1 MLDNR
6 ARAGSPRRATRA
18 GGRGP
23 AGLPVPPPRRVAPD
37 RAHLLETVSMSTSNA
52 AAHREL
58 PFNYTSAD
66 DRQAVSH
73 LLGPETWGK
82 LESLRDRRVTGRS
95 ARLLM
100 RVFGEVLV
108 HRRNAYLYQELL
120 ASASRRRRL
129 FDNLAA
135 DLAIVEGHAASD
147 ELVLEVVAATR
158 GMVAAFERELAEVP
172 LARARAAAALGPIV
186 GRENVLFDPF
196 TLVSHA
202 TDATDW
208 RLHLPF
214 AVVMPTDERQVA
226 PLLAAIEGLGL
237 KAIPRGAGTGLTGGA
252 VPLQAGCVVIN
263 TEKLNHILAVEE
275 RDFALAG
282 GTVRSHVMRLEAGV
296 ITEHAME
303 HAAERGLVFATD
315 PTSAWACTIGGNI
328 AENAGGKTAVLWG
341 TCIDNLLA
349 WEMAMPGG
357 ARFTVRRTD
366 HQLRKILPDDA
377 LTFEVTDAA
386 GALTRTVHLTGRDLR
401 RNGLWKDITNK
412 ALKGLPGVQKEGT
425 DGVITSAEFILHRA
439 YPSSRTL
446 CLEFFGPDM
455 DEASR
460 VILDLARTF
469 PNDGEE
475 VLQAL
480 EHFDDEYVR
489 AIGYK
494 VKAARA
500 EAPKAVLL
508 IDVVGHDAA
517 QTARGVAT
525 VRALLARHGNTF
537 LFEAKDAAEAKR
549 FWADRKKL
557 GAIAAR
563 TNAFKLNED
572 IVLPLEA
579 LAEFA
584 RFCDRVNVEEERAAQ
599 RAFAWRVR
607 EFVEAAQEEENGFL
621 PEKIARARL
630 RCDAGLQAIDGAAE
644 PELRSLALVEALRR
658 DLLDLVRGY
667 APVAAGI
674 EATFAEERRRRIV
687 IATHMHAG
695 DGNVHVNIP
704 VLSNDRGMMRR
715 AEETVDRVMAEV
727 ARLGG
732 VCSGEHG
739 IGVTKLKYLEPA
751 LVAELS
757 AYRRTVDPR
766 GTMNP
771 GKLED
776 LSLVDRIFTP
786 SFNLLE
792 LEARI
797 LRHGKL
803 EELAQ
808 KIATCV
814 RCGKCKP
821 DCCVYHPAR
830 GLFFHPR
837 NKNLAIGALIEALL
851 YEVQRDRAASFE
863 LLRHLE
869 EVADHC
875 TLCHK
880 CAKPCPVDID
890 SGEVSVLEREILMA
904 HGYKHHSAATRA
916 TLRYLESTSPAYNAT
931 FRAGAV
937 RLGGAL
943 QRAMSRLVGNLGAGN
958 GDTPYA
964 LQLLRSPLPP
974 IDAATM
980 RAVLPECGPGEALVL
995 EPDGEARATVLYFP
1009 GCGSE
1014 RLYGTIGMAALHVLL
1029 ESGARVVLPP
1039 PFLCCGF
1046 PAWANARTEQ
1056 HGRMVLRDTIVLSQI
1071 REMLSYLSFDA
1082 VVVTCG
1088 TCREG
1093 LSAIDAGPIFGC
1105 EVQDLARYALAR
1117 GLAERTRRGAPPGGF
1132 LYHAPC
1138 HDSLDGQGPAVIE
1151 KLTGATAQ
1159 PVPHCCSEAGTLALS
1174 RPDITDA
1181 MLHRKRAAL
1190 GEAMAERPGGAVML
1204 TNCPSCVQ
1212 GLGRNAA
1219 LGAAP
1224 RHLAVELARALSG
1237 ERWLDLLRERAGR
1250 AQSVRF

>member
-1 MLDNR
+1 
-6 ARAGSPRRATRA
+6 
-18 GGRGP
+18 
-23 AGLPVPPPRRVAPD
+23 
-37 RAHLLETVSMSTSNA
+37 MSTTA
-52 AAHREL
+52 ATPREI

-73 LLGPETWGK
+73 LLGPEVWGK
-82 LESLRDRRVTGRS
+82 LEALRARRVTGRS
-95 ARLLM
+95 ARLLL

-108 HRRNAYLYQELL
+108 HRRNAYLYEELL
-120 ASASRRRRL
+120 ASAARRRRL
-129 FDNLAA
+129 FRNLQE
-135 DLAIVEGHAASD
+135 DLAVVAQHAGG
-147 ELVLEVVAATR
+147 EPLVAEVIAATR
-158 GMVAAFERELAEVP
+158 GLVDGFARELAELP
-172 LARARAAAALGPIV
+172 QARARTAAALAPIV

-214 AVVMPTDERQVA
+214 AVVMPSEERQVA
-226 PLLAAIEGLGL
+226 PLLAAIEALGL

-252 VPLQAGCVVIN
+252 VPLHARCVMVN
-263 TEKLNHILAVEE
+263 TEKLNRILAVEE

-282 GTVRSHVMRLEAGV
+282 GRAMKASVMRLEAGV

-315 PTSAWACTIGGNI
+315 PTSAWACSIGGNI

-349 WEMAMPGG
+349 WDMAMPGG
-357 ARFTVRRTD
+357 ATFHVRRTD
-366 HQLRKILPDDA
+366 HQLRKILPADPV
-377 LTFEVTDAA
+377 TFEVTDA
-386 GALTRTVHLTGRDLR
+386 GGSPVRTIALTGRDLR

-412 ALKGLPGVQKEGT
+412 TLKGLPGVQKEGT
-425 DGVITSAEFILHRA
+425 DGVITSAEFVLHRA

-455 DEASR
+455 DEASH
-460 VILDLARTF
+460 VILGLARAF
-469 PNDGEE
+469 PDRGQE

-494 VKAARA
+494 VKAPRA

-517 QTARGVAT
+517 QTARGVER
-525 VRALLARHGNTF
+525 VRALLAEHANTF

-572 IVLPLEA
+572 IVLPLDA

-607 EFVEAAQEEENGFL
+607 EYLEAAQEEDGAFL

-630 RCDAGLQAIDGAAE
+630 RCDAGLQAVDAAGE
-644 PELRSLALVEALRR
+644 RELRALALVEALRK

-667 APVAAGI
+667 ARVSAGI
-674 EATFAEERRRRIV
+674 EALFAEERRRRIV

-757 AYRRTVDPR
+757 AYRREVDPR

-776 LSLVDRIFTP
+776 LALVDRIFTP

-808 KIATCV
+808 KIAKCV

-851 YEVQRDRAASFE
+851 YEVQRDRSASFE

-875 TLCHK
+875 TICHK

-890 SGEVSVLEREILMA
+890 TGEVSVLEREILMA
-904 HGYKHHSAATRA
+904 HGYKHHAAPTRA
-916 TLRYLESTSPAYNAT
+916 TLRYLESTSPAYNAA
-931 FRAGAV
+931 FRAGVV

-943 QRAMSRLVGNLGAGN
+943 QRAVARVAGRPGAEGAGEA
-958 GDTPYA
+958 PYP

-980 RAVLPECGPGEALVL
+980 RAALPECGPGEALVL
-995 EPDGEARATVLYFP
+995 EPDGEAAATVLYFP

-1014 RLYGTIGMAALHVLL
+1014 RLYGSVGMAALHVLL

-1056 HGRMVLRDTIVLSQI
+1056 HGRMVLRDTLVLSQI
-1071 REMLSYLSFDA
+1071 REMLSYLAFDA

-1093 LSAIDAGPIFGC
+1093 LVAMEAGPIFGC
-1105 EVQDLARYALAR
+1105 EVQDLARFALSR
-1117 GLAERTRRGAPPGGF
+1117 GLAERTRAAAPAGGY

-1138 HDSLDGQGPAVIE
+1138 HDSLDGQGPAVIAQ
-1151 KLTGATAQ
+1151 LTGGAAEK
-1159 PVPHCCSEAGTLALS
+1159 VPHCCSEAGTLALS

-1190 GEAMAERPGGAVML
+1190 GEALAERPEGAVVL
-1204 TNCPSCVQ
+1204 TNCPSCLQ

-1237 ERWLDLLRERAGR
+1237 DRWPELLRERAAR
-1250 AQSVRF
+1250 AQAVRF

>member
-1 MLDNR
+1 
-6 ARAGSPRRATRA
+6 
-18 GGRGP
+18 
-23 AGLPVPPPRRVAPD
+23 
-37 RAHLLETVSMSTSNA
+37 MSTPAENP
-52 AAHREL
+52 REI

-66 DRQAVSH
+66 DRQAVLH
-73 LLGPETWGK
+73 LLGEEMWRK
-82 LESLRDRRVTGRS
+82 LEALRSRRVTGRS

-108 HRRNAYLYQELL
+108 HRRNAYLYEELL
-120 ASASRRRRL
+120 ASSARRRHL
-129 FDNLAA
+129 FENLDT
-135 DLAIVEGHAASD
+135 DLAIVEAHAGD
-147 ELVLEVVAATR
+147 EPLVGEVVGATR
-158 GMVAAFERELAEVP
+158 ALVEELRRELAEVP
-172 LARARAAAALGPIV
+172 RERARTMAALGAIC
-186 GRENVLFDPF
+186 GRENVLADPF

-214 AVVMPTDERQVA
+214 AVVMPTAEDQVA
-226 PLLAAIEGLGL
+226 PLLAAIEALGL

-252 VPLQAGCVVIN
+252 VPLRAGCVVIN
-263 TEKLNHILAVEE
+263 TEKLNRILAVEE
-275 RDFALAG
+275 REFALAEG
-282 GTVRSHVMRLEAGV
+282 PARAQVMRLEAGV

-303 HAAERGLVFATD
+303 HAAARGLVFATD
-315 PTSAWACTIGGNI
+315 PTSAWACTVGGNI

-349 WEMAMPGG
+349 YEMAMPGG
-357 ARFTVRRTD
+357 VRFSVRRLD
-366 HQLRKILPDDA
+366 HQLRKILPDDPV
-377 LTFEVTDAA
+377 TFEVRDA
-386 GALTRTVHLTGRDLR
+386 GGRLSKTIALRGRELR

-412 ALKGLPGVQKEGT
+412 ALSGLPGVQKEGT
-425 DGVITSAEFILHRA
+425 DGVITSAEFVLYRA
-439 YPSSRTL
+439 YPSIRTL

-455 DEASR
+455 DEASH
-460 VILDLARTF
+460 VILDLARAF
-469 PNDGEE
+469 PNGPQE

-494 VKAARA
+494 VKAPRS

-508 IDVVGHDAA
+508 VDVVGHDAA
-517 QTARGVAT
+517 QTARGVE
-525 VRALLARHGNTF
+525 RIRELLARHGNTF

-572 IVLPLEA
+572 VVLPLPA
-579 LAEFA
+579 LAGFA
-584 RFCDRVNVEEERAAQ
+584 RFCDGLNVEEERVAQ

-607 EFVEAAQEEENGFL
+607 EFLETATEEEGSFL

-630 RCDAGLQAIDGAAE
+630 RCDAALQAIDAAGE
-644 PELRSLALVEALRR
+644 RELRALALIEALRR
-658 DLLDLVRGY
+658 DLADSVRGY
-667 APVAAGI
+667 QQLAAGI
-674 EATFAEERRRRIV
+674 EALHAEERRRRIV

-704 VLSNDRGMMRR
+704 VLSNDRAMMRR
-715 AEETVDRVMAEV
+715 AEHTVDRVMAEV

-739 IGVTKLKYLEPA
+739 IGVTKLKYLEPSI
-751 LVAELS
+751 VAELG
-757 AYRRTVDPR
+757 AYRREVDPH

-776 LSLVDRIFTP
+776 LALLDRIFTP

-803 EELAQ
+803 EELSQ
-808 KIATCV
+808 KIAKCV

-851 YEVQRDRAASFE
+851 YEVQRDRSASFE

-875 TLCHK
+875 TICHK
-880 CAKPCPVDID
+880 CLKPCPVDID
-890 SGEVSVLEREILMA
+890 TGEVSVLEREILMA
-904 HGYKHHSAATRA
+904 HGYKHHAAPTRA
-916 TLRYLESTSPAYNAT
+916 TLRYLESTSPAYNAV
-931 FRAGAV
+931 FRTGVV

-943 QRAMSRLVGNLGAGN
+943 QRALSKLVGPAPESDAPGAA
-958 GDTPYA
+958 PYA
-964 LQLLRSPLPP
+964 VQLLRSPVPP
-974 IDAATM
+974 VDALGL
-980 RAVLPECGPGEALVL
+980 RDVLPACGPGEALVL
-995 EPDGEARATVLYFP
+995 EPDGEAQATVFYFP

-1014 RLYGTIGMAALHVLL
+1014 RLHGTVGLAALHVLG
-1029 ESGARVVLPP
+1029 ESGTRVVLPP

-1046 PAWANARTEQ
+1046 PAYANARTEQ
-1056 HGRMVLRDTIVLSQI
+1056 HGRMVLRDTIVMSQL

-1088 TCREG
+1088 TCREA
-1093 LSAIDAGPIFGC
+1093 LVAMEAAKIFGC
-1105 EVQDLARYALAR
+1105 GVQDLARFAL
-1117 GLAERTRRGAPPGGF
+1117 RRGVSPRGGAAAAGY
-1132 LYHAPC
+1132 LYHPPC
-1138 HDSLDGQGPAVIE
+1138 HDSLDGQGPSVIE
-1151 KLTGATAQ
+1151 QLTGRPAQ
-1159 PVPHCCSEAGTLALS
+1159 KVPHCCSEAGTLALS

-1181 MLHRKRAAL
+1181 MLHRKRAAVR
-1190 GEAMAERPGGAVML
+1190 EAIAEQPAGAVLL
-1204 TNCPSCVQ
+1204 TNCPSCLQ
-1212 GLGRNAA
+1212 GLGRNKA
-1219 LGAAP
+1219 LGAEP
-1224 RHLAVELARALSG
+1224 RHLAVELARQLSG
-1237 ERWLDLLRERAGR
+1237 ERWLDRFRAR
-1250 AQSVRF
+1250 AQRAQVVHF